1 MKDWRRCNKADGS
14 ADFGR
19 LWREAMAELRQAQP
33 HWLTA
38 SEIVTPTAPPKRRK
52 KFIPSV
58 VPDTLRELVEKG

>member
-1 MKDWRRCNKADGS
+1 MSDWRRKAGGS
-14 ADFGR
+14 ADFGK
-19 LWREAMAELRQAQP
+19 LWREAMAELAQAQP

-38 SEIVTPTAPPKRRK
+38 TEIEMRAAPPKRRK